1 MTNHVPHLTPIERNT
16 LHSSGFRHRM
26 SLLASGN
33 ESASETETSPK

>member
-1 MTNHVPHLTPIERNT
+1 MTNHVLRLTPIDRNT

-33 ESASETETSPK
+33 ESASETEKSPR